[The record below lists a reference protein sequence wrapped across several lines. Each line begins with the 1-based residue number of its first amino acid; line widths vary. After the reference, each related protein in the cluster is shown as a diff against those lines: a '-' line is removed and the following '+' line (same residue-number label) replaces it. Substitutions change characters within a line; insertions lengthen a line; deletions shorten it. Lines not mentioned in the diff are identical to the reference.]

1 MLWNGAEVN
10 AMLLDREEGD
20 SAFSVFRDASLV
32 YLAAISGR
40 GLLDFV
46 ENFFLGDI

>member
-1 MLWNGAEVN
+1 MLWGRA
-10 AMLLDREEGD
+10 EGD
-20 SAFSVFRDASLV
+20 SAFPVFRDASLV

-46 ENFFLGDI
+46 ENFFLEGI